1 MSGVAY
7 LIAIKFKSVF
17 GIEALAY
24 LAGVDKTKV
33 SEWLEL
39 RLGSKG
45 FTNEVVRRMLLA
57 LEIVDGFSRRNVSEP
72 VARAWFEASRPELDD
87 LSPLQ
92 FLKERPFEEA
102 EVVLWNLTKAGIDY
116 EKI

>member
-1 MSGVAY
+1 MNGVAY

-17 GIEALAY
+17 GIEAIAY
-24 LAGVDKTKV
+24 LAGVDKTRV
-33 SEWLEL
+33 SEWLEF
-39 RLGSKG
+39 RKG
-45 FTNEVVRRMLLA
+45 FTDEVVRRMRLA
-57 LEIVDGFSRRNVSEP
+57 LEIVDEFSRRNVSEP